1 MTRKEVEHVERHPKV
16 VLLCEDVE
24 ELAGVTEVIS
34 SQISAFRTLCNFDD
48 MQQVLVDS
56 TPLVIIIA
64 MSSVSKSVE
73 LYSLLAKGGML
84 DYPHENILLCENRE
98 SGIGFRCCMKNIFRD
113 YFIYKPM
120 YENYRL
126 RMILHNALL
135 RSKEA
140 HDITHIREEHFGR
153 IDEDLKQLIDDAAQY
168 HQSAE
173 QTLKDAR
180 KDLQNASGINEVQS
194 ALIQDLKAQHIDP
207 LLDKLEA
214 QLSDSVI
221 ELTKRLKSKQF
232 SVAELSALLTER
244 AIPNTNHQ
252 ASLLKESKPE
262 TQKVQSNGHNGYL
275 DLPSSKEENT
285 PQPVKEEPLK
295 NAKIM
300 VVEDNEIY
308 REMISKILRDE
319 GHYVESVSSG
329 LTAIKMLRKHK
340 YDLIFMDL
348 FMPELDGYNTT
359 KNIRNI
365 PNCKSIPI
373 IALTSN
379 KNKELIRKWA
389 SLGLTAYIAKPSTKQ
404 SILKAVEK
412 CNAINQLRV

>member
-1 MTRKEVEHVERHPKV
+1 MARKEVEHVERHPKV
-16 VLLCEDVE
+16 VLLCDDVE
-24 ELAGVTEVIS
+24 ELGGVTEVIS
-34 SQISAFRTLCNFDD
+34 SQITAFRTLSNYDS
-48 MQQVLVDS
+48 MQEVLLEAA
-56 TPLVIIIA
+56 PLVIIIA
-64 MSSVSKSVE
+64 MSSVSRSVE
-73 LYSLLAKGGML
+73 LYSKLAKQGVL
-84 DYPHENILLCENRE
+84 DYPHENILLCENKE
-98 SGIGFRCCMKNIFRD
+98 SGVGFRCCMKSIFRD

-126 RMILHNALL
+126 RMILHNALI

-140 HDITHIREEHFGR
+140 SEVTNISEEHFGR
-153 IDEDLKQLIDDAAQY
+153 IDDELKQLIDDAAEY
-168 HQSAE
+168 HKTAE

-180 KDLQNASGINEVQS
+180 DNLDQTEGINEVQT
-194 ALIQDLKAQHIDP
+194 ALIQELKKQHITP
-207 LLDKLEA
+207 LLDKLET
-214 QLSDSVI
+214 QLSDSVA
-221 ELTKRLKSKQF
+221 ELTSRLKNKQI

-244 AIPNTNHQ
+244 SIPNTSHH
-252 ASLLKESKPE
+252 ASQLKEARVVTAVKQPSYEESYEDQLEPSPAPE
-262 TQKVQSNGHNGYL
+262 PEVESRPKTS
-275 DLPSSKEENT
+275 
-285 PQPVKEEPLK
+285 
-295 NAKIM
+295 KIM

-319 GHYVESVSSG
+319 GHNVESVSSG
-329 LTAIKMLRKHK
+329 LTAIKMLRKQK

-379 KNKELIRKWA
+379 KNKDLIRKWA
-389 SLGLTAYIAKPSTKQ
+389 SLGLAAYIAKPSTKQ

-412 CNAINQLRV
+412 CNVHS

>member
-1 MTRKEVEHVERHPKV
+1 MARKEVEHVERHPKV
-16 VLLCEDVE
+16 VLLCDDVE
-24 ELAGVTEVIS
+24 ELGGVTDVIS
-34 SQISAFRTLCNFDD
+34 SQITAFRTLSNYDS
-48 MQQVLVDS
+48 MQEVLLEAA
-56 TPLVIIIA
+56 PLVIIIA
-64 MSSVSKSVE
+64 MSSVSRSVE
-73 LYSLLAKGGML
+73 LYSKLAKQGVL
-84 DYPHENILLCENRE
+84 DYPHENILLCENKE
-98 SGIGFRCCMKNIFRD
+98 SGIGFRCCMKSIFRD

-126 RMILHNALL
+126 RMILHNALF

-140 HDITHIREEHFGR
+140 SEVTNIREEHFGR
-153 IDEDLKQLIDDAAQY
+153 IDDELKQLIDDAAQY
-168 HQSAE
+168 HKTAE

-180 KDLQNASGINEVQS
+180 ENLDQTEGLNEVQT
-194 ALIQDLKAQHIDP
+194 ALIQQLKKQHITP
-207 LLDKLEA
+207 LLDKLES
-214 QLSDSVI
+214 QLADSVN
-221 ELTKRLKSKQF
+221 ELTKRLKNKQI

-244 AIPNTNHQ
+244 SIPNTSHH
-252 ASLLKESKPE
+252 ASQIKEARVVTAVKQPSYDDSYEDHLDLEPKPE
-262 TQKVQSNGHNGYL
+262 
-275 DLPSSKEENT
+275 PEIEERK
-285 PQPVKEEPLK
+285 PK

-319 GHYVESVSSG
+319 GHNVESVSSG
-329 LTAIKMLRKHK
+329 LTAIKMLRKQK

-379 KNKELIRKWA
+379 KNKDLIRKWA
-389 SLGLTAYIAKPSTKQ
+389 SLGLAAYIAKPSTKQ

-412 CNAINQLRV
+412 CNVHA